1 MPDAIRQVGF
11 IGLGRMGSAIARNIL
26 KSGFELT
33 VYNRTPEK
41 MKPLIDEGATG
52 ANSPREAAA
61 DADAVLTCLMDDASV
76 LDNVTGENGLLAG
89 LKQGAVHVGTTT
101 ISPRCATQLAELHAV
116 HGSHYVAGPVAGRP
130 DAAASKEL
138 LTFVAGDPEVIARC
152 ARLFDAYTAGNVNVG
167 KEHRLAN
174 SLKLALNY
182 VGISLIDLI
191 GQIYAFGERSGLD
204 PQLLNQ
210 MMAAILAPPA
220 FKEYASRIRA
230 RDFDQ
235 AGFDLLSGL
244 KDVQLM
250 LQASTD
256 TRVPLSYASII
267 REKFLTAIAHGMEG
281 KDWSAIT
288 EVTRM
293 NAGLE

>member
-1 MPDAIRQVGF
+1 MSEAIQRVGF
-11 IGLGRMGSAIARNIL
+11 IGLGRMGSGMARNIL
-26 KSGFELT
+26 KAGFTLT
-33 VYNRTPEK
+33 VYNRTAEK
-41 MKPLIDEGATG
+41 MKPLVDEGATG
-52 ANSPREAAA
+52 ARSPREATAG
-61 DADAVLTCLMDDASV
+61 ADAVLTSLMDDASV
-76 LDNVTGENGLLAG
+76 LDNVTGKNGLLAG

-101 ISPRCATQLAELHAV
+101 LSPRCATQLAELHAA
-116 HGSHYVAGPVAGRP
+116 HGSHYVAGPVVGRP
-130 DAAASKEL
+130 DAAERKEL
-138 LTFVAGDPEVIARC
+138 LTFGAGDPEVIARC
-152 ARLFDAYTAGNVNVG
+152 ARLFEAYAAATINVG
-167 KEHRLAN
+167 KEPRLAN
-174 SLKLALNY
+174 SMKLAVNY
-182 VGISLIDLI
+182 MGISLIDLM

-204 PQLLNQ
+204 SQLLNQ

-220 FKEYASRIRA
+220 FKEYANRIRA
-230 RDFDQ
+230 REFDQ
-235 AGFDLLSGL
+235 VGFDLLSGL

-267 REKFLTAIAHGMEG
+267 REKFLTAIAHGMER

>member
-1 MPDAIRQVGF
+1 MAEAIRKVGF
-11 IGLGRMGSAIARNIL
+11 IGLGRMGSAMARNVL
-26 KSGFELT
+26 KAGFTLA

-52 ANSPREAAA
+52 ASSPREAAA
-61 DADAVLTCLMDDASV
+61 GADAILTSLMDDASV

-89 LKQGAVHVGTTT
+89 LKRGAVHVGTTT
-101 ISPRCATQLAELHAV
+101 VSPRCATQLAELHAA
-116 HGSHYVAGPVAGRP
+116 HGSHYVAGPVVGRP
-130 DAAASKEL
+130 DAAERKEL

-152 ARLFDAYTAGNVNVG
+152 ARLFDAYNAGIINVG
-167 KEHRLAN
+167 REPRLAN
-174 SLKLALNY
+174 SMKLAVNY
-182 VGISLIDLI
+182 VLMSLIDLM
-191 GQIYAFGERSGLD
+191 GQTYAFGERSGLD

-220 FKEYASRIRA
+220 FKEYANRIRA
-230 RDFDQ
+230 REFDQ
-235 AGFDLLSGL
+235 VGFDLLSGL

>member
-1 MPDAIRQVGF
+1 MAEAIRKVGF
-11 IGLGRMGSAIARNIL
+11 IGLGRMGSAMARNVL
-26 KSGFELT
+26 KAGFTLA

-52 ANSPREAAA
+52 ASSPREAAA
-61 DADAVLTCLMDDASV
+61 GADAILTSLMDDASV

-89 LKQGAVHVGTTT
+89 LKRGAVHVGTTT
-101 ISPRCATQLAELHAV
+101 VSPRCATQLAELHAA
-116 HGSHYVAGPVAGRP
+116 HGSHYVAGPVVGRP
-130 DAAASKEL
+130 DAAERKEL

-152 ARLFDAYTAGNVNVG
+152 ARLFDAYNAGIINVG
-167 KEHRLAN
+167 REPRLAN
-174 SLKLALNY
+174 SMKLAVNY
-182 VGISLIDLI
+182 VLMSLIDLM
-191 GQIYAFGERSGLD
+191 GQTYAFGERSGLD

-220 FKEYASRIRA
+220 FKEYANRIRA
-230 RDFDQ
+230 REFDQ
-235 AGFDLLSGL
+235 VGFDLLSGL

-267 REKFLTAIAHGMEG
+267 REKFLTAIAHGMER